1 MKISYQ
7 KQQNKKKENNYLKKG
22 FLKHFIY
29 IYISCKVFERSNE
42 TPNTKKGGSEGA
54 FGLKN
59 YIIDN

>member
-1 MKISYQ
+1 MMISSQ
-7 KQQNKKKENNYLKKG
+7 SQQNKEKENDYLKKG

-29 IYISCKVFERSNE
+29 HIFERSNE
-42 TPNTKKGGSEGA
+42 TPNSKKGGREGV